1 MGFSQAGENRVQMA
15 RAFATAAHGAIG
27 QVRKY
32 TGDPYIV
39 HPEAVAGIVETVP
52 THTWQML
59 CCAWL
64 HDVVEDTAI
73 ESREIAEIFGGEIA
87 MGVMHLTNVP
97 KEMGNRAKRH
107 ELNLQRLKL
116 APNWVKTV
124 KVADLYDNT
133 KTIVKHDPGFAR
145 LYLKEKAAAMEV
157 LRGADRVLWTLTY
170 EQLGNAA
177 LSLEKGY
184 A

>member
-1 MGFSQAGENRVQMA
+1 MGYSQAGANKVQMA
-15 RAFATAAHGAIG
+15 RAFATAAHGAIA

-32 TGDPYIV
+32 TGEPYIV
-39 HPEAVAGIVETVP
+39 HPEAVASIVETVP

-64 HDVVEDTAI
+64 HDVVEDTEVDSTTI
-73 ESREIAEIFGGEIA
+73 SDIFGGEIA

-97 KEMGNRAKRH
+97 KEMGNRAKRL
-107 ELNLQRLKL
+107 ELNLLKL
-116 APNWVKTV
+116 SNAPDWVKTV

-133 KTIVKHDPGFAR
+133 KTIVKYDPNFAR
-145 LYLKEKAAAMEV
+145 LYLKEKAQALEV
-157 LRGADRVLWTLTY
+157 LRGADRVLWQLTY